1 MNSDAADD
9 SPAGARASADFVAD
23 WDIGADLL
31 AHIDVAGDLL
41 LDSGVCDGPLIEL
54 LNDSHATA
62 DLTAP
67 CSDVAANPYNDSD
80 AAAASLAESEVAAV
94 SLADSGVADA
104 DWHIVSDAMAAPDSL
119 TN

>member
-41 LDSGVCDGPLIEL
+41 VDSGVCDGPLIEL

-67 CSDVAANPYNDSD
+67 CSLNYQIIIKFSSPN
-80 AAAASLAESEVAAV
+80 
-94 SLADSGVADA
+94 ADA
-104 DWHIVSDAMAAPDSL
+104 QMI
-119 TN
+119 NYII